1 MINNTEVRK
10 MKKITYILSMIL
22 LLGVMTGCSNYAEDY
37 NKNTL
42 IVKKNGSLI
51 EVAVEDFSET
61 SVKADTLSVYITEQI
76 DSYNEKQ
83 DKKVVK
89 NKDLLTEDMSKVKL
103 VLEYKDIDS
112 YNGFNLLEC
121 KLADFADVDEKELK
135 GTFISADGKSVKAG
149 KMEGTKGAKVLIIS
163 EKTDIILP
171 GDVLYYNKEVSM
183 KKGVVS
189 ASGKNN
195 AIIIYK

>member
-1 MINNTEVRK
+1 
-10 MKKITYILSMIL
+10 MKKITYILSVVF
-22 LLGVMTGCSNYAEDY
+22 LLGLMTGCANYAEDY
-37 NKNTL
+37 DRNTL

-51 EVAVEDFSET
+51 EVAVEDFSKT
-61 SVKADTLSVYITEQI
+61 SVKADALSVYITEQI
-76 DSYNEKQ
+76 DNFNEKQ

-135 GTFISADGKSVKAG
+135 GTFTSADGKSVRSARWK
-149 KMEGTKGAKVLIIS
+149 TRKVRRC
-163 EKTDIILP
+163 
-171 GDVLYYNKEVSM
+171 
-183 KKGVVS
+183 
-189 ASGKNN
+189 
-195 AIIIYK
+195 

>member
-1 MINNTEVRK
+1 
-10 MKKITYILSMIL
+10 MKKITYILSVVF
-22 LLGVMTGCSNYAEDY
+22 LLGLMTGCANYAEDY
-37 NKNTL
+37 DRNTL

-51 EVAVEDFSET
+51 EVAVEDFSKT
-61 SVKADTLSVYITEQI
+61 SVKADALSVYITEQI
-76 DSYNEKQ
+76 DNFNEKQ

-135 GTFISADGKSVKAG
+135 GTFTSADGKSVKAG
-149 KMEGTKGAKVLIIS
+149 KMEDTKGAKVLMIS
-163 EKTDIILP
+163 EKTDVILP
-171 GDVLYYNKEVSM
+171 GDILYYNKEVSM
-183 KKGVVS
+183 KKGVAS
-189 ASGKNN
+189 ASGKGN

>member
-83 DKKVVK
+83 DLNNNSRKRILDMQKKLKKV
-89 NKDLLTEDMSKVKL
+89 
-103 VLEYKDIDS
+103 
-112 YNGFNLLEC
+112 
-121 KLADFADVDEKELK
+121 
-135 GTFISADGKSVKAG
+135 
-149 KMEGTKGAKVLIIS
+149 
-163 EKTDIILP
+163 
-171 GDVLYYNKEVSM
+171 
-183 KKGVVS
+183 KKGD
-189 ASGKNN
+189 
-195 AIIIYK
+195 YE

>member
-1 MINNTEVRK
+1 

-22 LLGVMTGCSNYAEDY
+22 LLGAMTGCANYAEDY
-37 NKNTL
+37 DKNTL
-42 IVKKNGSLI
+42 IVKKNGSLV

-61 SVKADTLSVYITEQI
+61 SVKADALSVYITEQI
-76 DSYNEKQ
+76 DNFNEKQ

-89 NKDLLTEDMSKVKL
+89 SKDLLTEDMSKVKL

-121 KLADFADVDEKELK
+121 KLADFSDVDEKELK
-135 GTFISADGKSVKAG
+135 GTFTSADGKSVKVG
-149 KMEGTKGAKVLIIS
+149 KMKGTKGAKVLIIS

-183 KKGVVS
+183 KKGVAS
-189 ASGKNN
+189 ASGKNY

>member
-1 MINNTEVRK
+1 
-10 MKKITYILSMIL
+10 MKKITYILSVVF
-22 LLGVMTGCSNYAEDY
+22 LLGLMTGCANYAEDY
-37 NKNTL
+37 DRNTL

-51 EVAVEDFSET
+51 EVAVEDFSKT
-61 SVKADTLSVYITEQI
+61 SVKADALSVYITEQI
-76 DSYNEKQ
+76 DNFNEKQ

-135 GTFISADGKSVKAG
+135 
-149 KMEGTKGAKVLIIS
+149 
-163 EKTDIILP
+163 
-171 GDVLYYNKEVSM
+171 
-183 KKGVVS
+183 
-189 ASGKNN
+189 
-195 AIIIYK
+195 

>member
-1 MINNTEVRK
+1 
-10 MKKITYILSMIL
+10 MKKITYILSVVF
-22 LLGVMTGCSNYAEDY
+22 LLGLMTGCANYAEDY
-37 NKNTL
+37 DRNTL

-51 EVAVEDFSET
+51 EVAVEDFSKT
-61 SVKADTLSVYITEQI
+61 SVKADALSVYITEQI
-76 DSYNEKQ
+76 DNFNEKQ

-135 GTFISADGKSVKAG
+135 GTFTSADGKSVKVG
-149 KMEGTKGAKVLIIS
+149 KMEDTKGAKVLMIS
-163 EKTDIILP
+163 EKTDVILP
-171 GDVLYYNKEVSM
+171 GDILYYNKEVSM
-183 KKGVVS
+183 KKGVAS
-189 ASGKNN
+189 ASGKGN